1 MIFPEEL
8 DDKPFRLFV
17 QRTWHALQNNLTLTP
32 SETEI
37 ADLVADHPEV
47 GLFFAGREIDVQQIY
62 ADDKF
67 NPFLFLAALRE
78 ITKQL
83 KNNQP
88 AGIRKLYDQLL
99 DTRCSDAEARSRMA
113 AAYLE
118 LYRQHQETMTPEN
131 KEAYLLSMREFLN
144 DPRFFQDPLTIFM
157 PRDGE
162 YTHRLDI
169 YDKAYE
175 ALKAQMY
182 EAIANAKISL
192 DLEWTEL
199 LQALPIEWIQATTA
213 FWKLPKRKVK
223 RDSIRDLC
231 KCLQSL
237 TVYKLREILS
247 EPEIACLKWILTHDG
262 MTEYDALIKK
272 FGSEEEDD
280 FFWNKKTPHSLPGQ
294 LRYKGLLII
303 GRARDAARPKKI
315 ALIPRDL
322 HAVLSQL

>member
-37 ADLVADHPEV
+37 ADLIADHPEV
-47 GLFFAGREIDVQQIY
+47 GLFFAGREIDVQQIF

-78 ITKQL
+78 ISKQL

-88 AGIRKLYDQLL
+88 AGIRKLYDHLL

-118 LYRQHQETMTPEN
+118 LYHQHLDIMTPEN
-131 KEAYLLSMREFLN
+131 KETYLLSMREFLN
-144 DPRFFQDPLTIFM
+144 DPRSFQDPLTIFM

-162 YTHRLDI
+162 YAHRLDI
-169 YDKAYE
+169 YDKAYD

-182 EAIANAKISL
+182 EAIGNAKISL
-192 DLEWTEL
+192 DMEWTEL
-199 LQALPIEWIQATTA
+199 LQTLPIEWIQATAA

-231 KCLQSL
+231 KHIPSIAANH
-237 TVYKLREILS
+237 LREILS
-247 EPEIACLKWILTHDG
+247 EPEIGCLKWILTHDG
-262 MTEYDALIKK
+262 IIEYDALIKK
-272 FGSEEEDD
+272 YGSEEEDD
-280 FFWNKKTPHSLPGQ
+280 YFWNKKTPHSLPGQ
-294 LRYKGLLII
+294 LRHKGLLII
-303 GRARDAARPKKI
+303 GRARDAARPQKI

-322 HAVLSQL
+322 HTVLSQL